1 MSSYDKIVELVK
13 VMELEGDKKR
23 EFIERELAKIEKKE
37 REEKDIIEKDKD
49 REERAAERAHQKQL
63 KELETRQKE
72 LELEAAKTNPNI
84 ITQQSTT
91 KPFISKF
98 HKYNSKDE
106 TLENYLVQFE
116 HIASTYNLNNED
128 MAKHLL
134 ANLSGEPLNII
145 STLTVDQKKDYAAV
159 KTRLLEHFGK
169 NSDFYRKLFRDT
181 KLKKD
186 GDFNRI
192 IFDMRTNMIK
202 WLELAKCDIKDPT
215 QILDVTDLV
224 FTFLKEKKIKTE
236 TELITNLNLFKDSH
250 PGHTIDKRDLHQ
262 LAATAT
268 TSNNNNNDKY
278 KWSNTKTCFNCGR
291 RGHVKNQ
298 CKAPINYSYNY
309 RYRSYTNFYNPNSYK
324 HSNNYNNR
332 PYRPHQSASP
342 NERRNFTNSYQHNNY
357 NRNNR
362 QSRRDQFNYHTN
374 NHPNNYNSGN
384 RNNRNNS
391 GNNTN
396 THREENVAYM
406 QSNKSKIK
414 VFPSY
419 VNLKEVGSIRDSG
432 ATAIIVKASLVEPGQ
447 YLEDTVKVTY
457 ANIQKFDICKTAK

>member
-1 MSSYDKIVELVK
+1 MSSYDKILELVK
-13 VMELEGDKKR
+13 IMELEGDEKK
-23 EFIERELAKIEKKE
+23 EFIKKELEKAEKEKDRIERKE
-37 REEKDIIEKDKD
+37 REEREEKKQIRD
-49 REERAAERAHQKQL
+49 REERAAERAHQKEL
-63 KELETRQKE
+63 KELETKQRESQDKVE
-72 LELEAAKTNPNI
+72 LAKLEAAKTNPNI

-145 STLTVDQKKDYAAV
+145 STLTIDQKKDYAAV

-215 QILDVTDLV
+215 QILDMLLIDNVLNNVTDLV

-262 LAATAT
+262 LVATAT
-268 TSNNNNNDKY
+268 TFNNNNDKF

-291 RGHVKNQ
+291 KGHVKNQ
-298 CKAPINYSYNY
+298 CKAPINYNNNY
-309 RYRSYTNFYNPNSYK
+309 RYRS
-324 HSNNYNNR
+324 
-332 PYRPHQSASP
+332 
-342 NERRNFTNSYQHNNY
+342 
-357 NRNNR
+357 
-362 QSRRDQFNYHTN
+362 
-374 NHPNNYNSGN
+374 
-384 RNNRNNS
+384 
-391 GNNTN
+391 
-396 THREENVAYM
+396 
-406 QSNKSKIK
+406 
-414 VFPSY
+414 
-419 VNLKEVGSIRDSG
+419 
-432 ATAIIVKASLVEPGQ
+432 
-447 YLEDTVKVTY
+447 
-457 ANIQKFDICKTAK
+457 